1 MAADYVAQVRAAYAA
16 WNAGD
21 LDVAFELA
29 HPEIEVVPDPQ
40 LPGATR
46 TRGLPAFRSWLD
58 SFFETWASFEITPT
72 EIRQAGDRVLVV
84 AHVSAR
90 GKSTGIP
97 VETETAHV
105 LTMEDGLATRWE
117 SYTDVNRAQ
126 EAVS

>member
-1 MAADYVAQVRAAYAA
+1 MAADYVAKVRAAYAA

-21 LDVAFELA
+21 LDAAFDLA
-29 HPEIEVVPDPQ
+29 HPEIEVVQDPE

-46 TRGLPAFRSWLD
+46 TSGSPAFRAWLD
-58 SFFETWASFEITPT
+58 SFFDTWESFQIEPT
-72 EIRQAGDRVLVV
+72 EVRQVDNRVLVV

-105 LTMEDGLATRWE
+105 LSMEDGLAIRWE
-117 SYTDVNRAQ
+117 SYTDVSRAR
-126 EAVS
+126 EALS